1 MHERIAHLSDAE
13 DAADGLLLV
22 GGRVHAA
29 LVLAP
34 QRRVED
40 DVVAHLLRVRVRLRA
55 RARVRV
61 RVRVRVRRRF
71 CVRKMFCDLMSRWS
85 TWP

>member
-1 MHERIAHLSDAE
+1 MHEHIAHLADAE

-40 DVVAHLLRVRVRLRA
+40 DVVAHVLQVERGGVVEGHEQHLVRVSVRARA

-61 RVRVRVRRRF
+61 RARSGRRA
-71 CVRKMFCDLMSRWS
+71 
-85 TWP
+85 

>member
-1 MHERIAHLSDAE
+1 MLRADGHEPVHDDVAHLADAH

-29 LVLAP
+29 LVVAP
-34 QRRVED
+34 ERRVED
-40 DVVAHLLRVRVRLRA
+40 DVVAHLVRLRVRA

-61 RVRVRVRRRF
+61 RV
-71 CVRKMFCDLMSRWS
+71 SGQGQG
-85 TWP
+85 